1 MSARPYNGSISL
13 ALTLLMPLSNIF
25 GGATFVALSLRM
37 SRLIFIKQ
45 ISIALLGLSLIG
57 LVINIS
63 IDELLISALMT
74 WLPALLLVILIKKT
88 RSLIFSVQL
97 LAVFSVLFLLLFFWL
112 IEQPVL
118 FWNEILMN
126 VSDVLNQGGLVEQA
140 RLLTESITN
149 IAQQMT
155 IVVIAMTWSI
165 YSVILIL
172 GCAIYRKSINDEN
185 IFGNFTDLN
194 FGRFL
199 AIMTAISSLFLFIFD
214 VDWLNNLAY
223 LCFSFFWLQGLSF
236 LHWLHQKRIIPS
248 MGLILT
254 YVMLPFFNILLIMLL
269 AIVGYTDAWFNYRN
283 RIKN

>member
-1 MSARPYNGSISL
+1 MSARPYNGAISL

-118 FWNEILMN
+118 FWNEVLMN

-155 IVVIAMTWSI
+155 IVVIAHP
-165 YSVILIL
+165 
-172 GCAIYRKSINDEN
+172 K
-185 IFGNFTDLN
+185 
-194 FGRFL
+194 
-199 AIMTAISSLFLFIFD
+199 
-214 VDWLNNLAY
+214 
-223 LCFSFFWLQGLSF
+223 
-236 LHWLHQKRIIPS
+236 
-248 MGLILT
+248 
-254 YVMLPFFNILLIMLL
+254 
-269 AIVGYTDAWFNYRN
+269 
-283 RIKN
+283 IKITE